1 MTDREKVVELLDY
14 IIQPGEKTLGDIADY
29 FIANGVVV
37 QKHARWIERSG
48 DKFCSECD
56 SASYNRS
63 FNFCPICGAK
73 MDLEVSDEV

>member
-1 MTDREKVVELLDY
+1 MNDREKLIELLDCVTRKY
-14 IIQPGEKTLGDIADY
+14 RFDAWENTDKIADHL
-29 FIANGVVV
+29 IMNGVVV

-73 MDLEVSDEV
+73 MNLK